1 MWSLIMMT
9 VYPLDPTVRRLL
21 PAYNSDLLDRASAW
35 GDWLRAGGAAAVEKF
50 IRWANGTGC
59 EDDEIL
65 QETLIV
71 AYKKVEHGAYEHRD
85 LPFSAFLKKI
95 AWYKIMEASRRQGS
109 FVSLDVL
116 QDDMIADE
124 STPHEAIER
133 WKEDQDLRDALR
145 ALPPR
150 RSRIVLLYEDGYS
163 TAEIATA
170 LGIREA
176 LVRKEKSLGLRQLRQ
191 SICIEKAS

>member
-1 MWSLIMMT
+1 MLAI
-9 VYPLDPTVRRLL
+9 YPLDPLVQRLI
-21 PAYNSDLLDRASAW
+21 PAYNTDPGDRTTAW

-50 IRWANGTGC
+50 IRWANGTEV

-65 QETLIV
+65 QETLVV
-71 AYKKVEHGAYEHRD
+71 AYKKVECGAYEHRN

-95 AWYKIMEASRRQGS
+95 AWYKIMEASRKHGQH
-109 FVSLDVL
+109 VSLDL
-116 QDDMIADE
+116 LHEELIADE
-124 STPHEAIER
+124 SANHERIEH
-133 WKEDQDLRDALR
+133 WKEVEILRAALG

-150 RSRIVLLYEDGYS
+150 RSRIMLLYEDGYS
-163 TAEIATA
+163 TAEIAGK

-191 SICIEKAS
+191 QVHIEKAG